1 MAIYYWTGKVSTSV
15 TDANNWTTYAPSGI
29 CGATYVPP
37 SATQPPRNYD
47 TAVFQKLIT
56 TGLTAY
62 PLNYPVGTFTTS
74 NTGFT
79 AASLSSF
86 IVSQNYPLGLGAPTG
101 STSTLNFY
109 AKSVLIQK
117 GTTNGSTASYR
128 LNLIQEPIGKTA
140 APTLDVLG
148 LSPQA
153 INLDVQGIGTI
164 KNSVPSTSAITYAN
178 INIHDFSGTIGP
190 FSNINGGESITVDSS
205 VSMNPGPIDLLGK
218 YNSLFINKGF
228 ATYGSPES
236 AIFLSYQGTD
246 GNQVV
251 TFQYENQTGTGPEYT
266 TRSTVGIFCNGANA
280 TSQTISVG
288 HGVDFTGL
296 RLYSGTINFINQVN
310 QTSRVYEGVAY
321 TDSSSI
327 YILDPKSVVFMSPV
341 GSYKGFFVANNNSP
355 VNNNVPIK
363 IAEGTNLR
371 IQLTPDDNFINI

>member
-15 TDANNWTTYAPSGI
+15 TDADNWTTYAPSGI

-47 TAVFQKLIT
+47 TAIFQKLIT
-56 TGLTAY
+56 TGNTAY

-79 AASLSSF
+79 AASLGSV

-109 AKSVLIQK
+109 AKSIIIQK
-117 GTTNGSTASYR
+117 GTTNGFTAPYR
-128 LNLIQEPIGKTA
+128 LNLLQEPIGNTA
-140 APTLDVLG
+140 ASTLDVLG

-153 INLDVQGIGTI
+153 INLDVKGVGTI
-164 KNSVPSTSAITYAN
+164 KSSATSTTAITYAN
-178 INIHDFSGTIGP
+178 INIHDFAGRIGP
-190 FSNINGGESITVDSS
+190 FSNINGGESITVNSS
-205 VSMNPGPIDLLGK
+205 VSMDQGPIDLLGK

-228 ATYGSPES
+228 ATYNSPES

-246 GNQVV
+246 GKQSIN
-251 TFQYENQTGTGPEYT
+251 FQYENQTGTGPEFT
-266 TRSTVGIFCNGANA
+266 ARSTVGIICNGANA

-310 QTSRVYEGVAY
+310 QVSRIYEGVAY
-321 TDSSSI
+321 TDASSI
-327 YILDPKSVVFMSPV
+327 YILDPKSVVFMPVV
-341 GSYKGFFVANNNSP
+341 GSYKGFFIANNNSS

-363 IAEGTNLR
+363 IAEGTNAR
-371 IQLTPDDNFINI
+371 IQLTADDNFINI

>member
-236 AIFLSYQGTD
+236 AIFL
-246 GNQVV
+246 
-251 TFQYENQTGTGPEYT
+251 
-266 TRSTVGIFCNGANA
+266 C
-280 TSQTISVG
+280 
-288 HGVDFTGL
+288 
-296 RLYSGTINFINQVN
+296 
-310 QTSRVYEGVAY
+310 
-321 TDSSSI
+321 
-327 YILDPKSVVFMSPV
+327 V
-341 GSYKGFFVANNNSP
+341 GSGS
-355 VNNNVPIK
+355 
-363 IAEGTNLR
+363 
-371 IQLTPDDNFINI
+371 

>member
-47 TAVFQKLIT
+47 TAIFQKLIT
-56 TGLTAY
+56 TGNTAY

-79 AASLSSF
+79 AASLASF

-109 AKSVLIQK
+109 AKSVSIQK

-128 LNLIQEPIGKTA
+128 LNLIQDPIGKTA
-140 APTLDVLG
+140 APTLDILG

-164 KNSVPSTSAITYAN
+164 KNSSASTPAVTYAN
-178 INIHDFSGTIGP
+178 INIHDFSGRIGP
-190 FSNINGGESITVDSS
+190 FSNINGGESITVNSS
-205 VSMNPGPIDLLGK
+205 VSMDPGPIDLLGK

-246 GNQVV
+246 GNQVI
-251 TFQYENQTGTGPEYT
+251 TFKYEDQTGTGPEYS
-266 TRSTVGIFCNGANA
+266 TRSTVGIVCNGANA

-310 QTSRVYEGVAY
+310 QVSRIYEGLAY
-321 TDSSSI
+321 TDASSI
-327 YILDPKSVVFMSPV
+327 YILDAKSVVFMPAV
-341 GSYKGFFVANNNSP
+341 GSYKGFFVANNNSSI
-355 VNNNVPIK
+355 NNNIPIK
-363 IAEGTNLR
+363 IAEGTNAR